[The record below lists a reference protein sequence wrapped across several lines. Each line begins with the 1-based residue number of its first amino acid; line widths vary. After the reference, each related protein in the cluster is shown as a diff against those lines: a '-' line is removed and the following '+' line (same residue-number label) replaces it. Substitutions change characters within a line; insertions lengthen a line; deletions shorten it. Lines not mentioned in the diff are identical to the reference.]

1 MIADP
6 HVIAL
11 IDDIR
16 AKLRTLPT
24 GETTQL
30 AAYLGI
36 TRQQLNNWLSK
47 KREPSG
53 RYVLAMQRWLAS
65 KKPKN

>member
-1 MIADP
+1 MNTDP
-6 HVIAL
+6 HVSEF
-11 IDDIR
+11 IDRIKAR
-16 AKLRTLPT
+16 LATMPI

-30 AAYLGI
+30 AAYLGT

-53 RYVLAMQRWLAS
+53 RYVLAMQRWLE
-65 KKPKN
+65 PKN